1 MNRKLQ
7 TARRALDRLEWEHD
21 RALRA
26 GADSTAYGLE
36 PAIRDAR
43 WHVEDLEAAEANST
57 VRAARRT
64 ALLLDVVLG
73 VVAVTVMAFSL
84 RNIAEF
90 AAGHGV
96 VAPLPWLL
104 APMVDLALVGTL
116 TADAFLSRNKITP
129 GRWEAALRWF
139 AGVGTLLLNDWD
151 AVVTGAPGNVVA
163 HTVPPLLL
171 LLLAEA
177 APRYRRGAVAAV
189 ETVRSKVTT
198 VHTAPPASAPVSAPE
213 VVETGVADSG
223 DDHEET
229 AGHPAS
235 APASETPSE
244 TAAGSAAEEAD
255 EDASVPPARTR
266 PLPGAGRTVRPTR
279 SDDELLAALRDLL
292 TGAAGHCAAC
302 RTGRPRHRSPAA
314 ESAAGHALADPR
326 PDPAAHPAH
335 PAPGR
340 RHPRRHRGRTR
351 QEGHAVNNRRYQ
363 FDNPLPTQPDTGTTV
378 PVVYRPQSLP
388 AAYDATQE
396 RGQVVVQHIHQAPPD
411 HTIQRVALGA
421 GMGGGAIAAGVYFGP
436 LLVASLASMAISLGA
451 VALVLVAI
459 AYGFVTVVRSIDGH
473 HDAKTVRKALG
484 RKGGR

>member
-7 TARRALDRLEWEHD
+7 TARRVLDRLEWEHD
-21 RALRA
+21 RACRA
-26 GADSTAYGLE
+26 NATATAYGLE

-84 RNIAEF
+84 RNIAQF

-189 ETVRSKVTT
+189 ETVRSEVTT
-198 VHTAPPASAPVSAPE
+198 VRTAPLVFAPVSTPE
-213 VVETGVADSG
+213 AATEPVARGG
-223 DDHEET
+223 DDHEES

-244 TAAGSAAEEAD
+244 TAAGSTVAGTD
-255 EDASVPPARTR
+255 EGVSEPRPARART
-266 PLPGAGRTVRPTR
+266 LPGAGRTVRPAR

-292 TGAAGHCAAC
+292 TGAVGPLSQRAAQAALGIGH
-302 RTGRPRHRSPAA
+302 PRLKTLLNA
-314 ESAAGHALADPR
+314 HALTLDPI
-326 PDPAAHPAH
+326 
-335 PAPGR
+335 
-340 RHPRRHRGRTR
+340 
-351 QEGHAVNNRRYQ
+351 
-363 FDNPLPTQPDTGTTV
+363 PLPTPRTLRPVDDAPADDTEDI
-378 PVVYRPQSLP
+378 P
-388 AAYDATQE
+388 
-396 RGQVVVQHIHQAPPD
+396 
-411 HTIQRVALGA
+411 
-421 GMGGGAIAAGVYFGP
+421 
-436 LLVASLASMAISLGA
+436 
-451 VALVLVAI
+451 
-459 AYGFVTVVRSIDGH
+459 
-473 HDAKTVRKALG
+473 VRKVMP
-484 RKGGR
+484 

>member
-7 TARRALDRLEWEHD
+7 TARRVLDRLEWEHD

-26 GADSTAYGLE
+26 GADATAYGLE

-57 VRAARRT
+57 VRAAHRT

-189 ETVRSKVTT
+189 ETVRSEVTT
-198 VHTAPPASAPVSAPE
+198 VRTAPPVPASVG
-213 VVETGVADSG
+213 TGDTIPTVASG
-223 DDHEET
+223 GANGIGEP
-229 AGHPAS
+229 AGHPAA
-235 APASETPSE
+235 APADGN
-244 TAAGSAAEEAD
+244 GSQAAAEPPVVG
-255 EDASVPPARTR
+255 EDAQLPVPPTLRARTASGASRNAR
-266 PLPGAGRTVRPTR
+266 PVRT
-279 SDDELLAALRDLL
+279 DDELLTALRDLR
-292 TGAAGHCAAC
+292 TGADGPLSQ
-302 RTGRPRHRSPAA
+302 RT
-314 ESAAGHALADPR
+314 ALAALGIGAPRLKALMGAHGLSLDPL
-326 PDPAAHPAH
+326 PL
-335 PAPGR
+335 PAP
-340 RHPRRHRGRTR
+340 RTLR
-351 QEGHAVNNRRYQ
+351 
-363 FDNPLPTQPDTGTTV
+363 
-378 PVVYRPQSLP
+378 PVDDAP
-388 AAYDATQE
+388 ADSEDA
-396 RGQVVVQHIHQAPPD
+396 P
-411 HTIQRVALGA
+411 
-421 GMGGGAIAAGVYFGP
+421 
-436 LLVASLASMAISLGA
+436 
-451 VALVLVAI
+451 
-459 AYGFVTVVRSIDGH
+459 
-473 HDAKTVRKALG
+473 VRKAML
-484 RKGGR
+484 